1 MPSLCNRIRH
11 NLSKLL
17 SNTILANA
25 GSDQR
30 WETSRETLEKEGI
43 AKDWNVIVVL
53 QFAIKPSFRNLP
65 EHVFI
70 ESKLLNV
77 MEKVDNKPI
86 EIENLIHRMALD
98 VLGRADF
105 GFDFNDVQKNE
116 ILRVLGDNLMLS
128 VKRQKELKYI
138 NMVINENLRLYPPNW
153 EDPEKF
159 IPERFE
165 NEKHDHYAW
174 LSFGGGNRLCL
185 LNKE

>member
-43 AKDWNVIVVL
+43 AKD
-53 QFAIKPSFRNLP
+53 
-65 EHVFI
+65 
-70 ESKLLNV
+70 
-77 MEKVDNKPI
+77 
-86 EIENLIHRMALD
+86 RMALD

-128 VKRQKELKYI
+128 VERQKELKYI